1 MPDSRQKQAPTTPSP
16 YLKVAD
22 AGAESEVVLRARHI
36 VEQHAQLGRRSNALQ
51 FAVEGE
57 MLVVRGSVPTYY
69 LKQLV
74 QTALK
79 GLEGVRRIENQ
90 VEVVAGVQ

>member
-1 MPDSRQKQAPTTPSP
+1 MPDSRQNRIPATPSP
-16 YLKVAD
+16 YLKVVD
-22 AGAESEVVLRARHI
+22 AGAETEVVLRARHI
-36 VEQHAQLGRRSNALQ
+36 VEQHAQLGRRSTSLQ
-51 FAVEGE
+51 FTVEGE

-90 VEVVAGVQ
+90 VEVVAGIQ

>member
-1 MPDSRQKQAPTTPSP
+1 MSDSRQNRIPTTPSP
-16 YLKVAD
+16 YLKVVDAD
-22 AGAESEVVLRARHI
+22 AESEVVLRARHI
-36 VEQHAQLGRRSNALQ
+36 VEQHAQLGRRTTDLQ
-51 FAVEGE
+51 FTVEGE

-90 VEVVAGVQ
+90 VEVVAGIQ

>member
-1 MPDSRQKQAPTTPSP
+1 
-16 YLKVAD
+16 
-22 AGAESEVVLRARHI
+22 
-36 VEQHAQLGRRSNALQ
+36 
-51 FAVEGE
+51 

-90 VEVVAGVQ
+90 VEVVAGIQ